1 MLSLKSK
8 NLPLLLC
15 LFLPL
20 TYVVGIL
27 ITEIFVLILTLY
39 FLFFNKDLKYFKYKQ
54 IIALLIFSFYIALI
68 AIIKIEH
75 NDLRLSSIFY
85 FRFILF
91 ALSINFVLTEGENKV
106 ADLKKILIGIFLI
119 FLFIFFDSLYQF
131 IIGKNFF
138 GNEIINERISSVF
151 GNELIL
157 GSFLIKTLPIII
169 WLIFYFEFK
178 IRENIFFLTFFF
190 SLFLITIYL
199 SGERTSFGLMLILVV
214 LLIFFIKPLKKI
226 LSYSLIILLIF
237 ISLTSLFNF
246 GKSAIFDR
254 IVKKTFNQVTNNF
267 FIKVDDNEVSHFTLE
282 KFKNSKEEF
291 KNNIMIFSKE
301 HHGHYKLALD
311 LFYKNKIFG
320 VGPKGFR
327 FHCRKIDY
335 DSEIGICSTH
345 PHNFAIQILSETGV
359 IGFLFYIVVILF
371 LLFNLFKY
379 NNENLEMNHKCK
391 FLLISIAILV
401 HLFPFLPSGNF
412 FNNWLSII
420 TFYLFGL
427 YFYSYNNLKKNNNN

>member
-1 MLSLKSK
+1 MISFNSR

-15 LFLPL
+15 LFLPF
-20 TYVVGIL
+20 TYIVGIL
-27 ITEIFVLILTLY
+27 ITEIFVLFLTLY
-39 FLFFNKDLKYFKYKQ
+39 FLFFNKDFKYFKYKQ
-54 IIALLIFSFYIALI
+54 IIALLIFSFYIASI
-68 AIIKIEH
+68 AVIKIDH

-85 FRFILF
+85 FRFILL

-106 ADLKKILIGIFLI
+106 VEFKKILIGIFLI

-131 IIGKNFF
+131 VIGKNFF
-138 GNEIINERISSVF
+138 GNEIINDRISSIF

-157 GSFLIKTLPIII
+157 GGFLIKTLPILI
-169 WLIFYFEFK
+169 WLIFYFKFEIK
-178 IRENIFFLTFFF
+178 KNIFFLTFFF

-199 SGERTSFGLMLILVV
+199 SGGRTSFGLMIILVA

-226 LSYSLIILLIF
+226 LSYSLMILLAF
-237 ISLTSLFNF
+237 ICLTSFFNF

-254 IVKKTFNQVTNNF
+254 TVKKTFNQVTNNLF
-267 FIKVDDNEVSHFTLE
+267 VKEDENKVSYYTLE
-282 KFKNSKEEF
+282 KFKNSKKEF
-291 KNNIMIFSKE
+291 KSNIMIFSKD
-301 HHGHYKLALD
+301 HNGHYELALD

-335 DSEIGICSTH
+335 DPEIGICSTH
-345 PHNFAIQILSETGV
+345 PHNTAIQILSETGI

-379 NNENLEMNHKCK
+379 NNKNLEMNHKCK

-401 HLFPFLPSGNF
+401 HLFPLLPSGNF
-412 FNNWLSII
+412 FNNWISII

-427 YFYSYNNLKKNNNN
+427 YFYSYNNLKKI